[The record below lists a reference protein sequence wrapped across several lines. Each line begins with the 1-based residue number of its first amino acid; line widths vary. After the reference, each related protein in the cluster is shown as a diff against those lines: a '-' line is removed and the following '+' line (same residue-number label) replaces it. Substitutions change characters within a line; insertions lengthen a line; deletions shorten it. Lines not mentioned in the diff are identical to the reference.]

1 MAYSTGMIRPRVNGE
16 NGQALAVVADS
27 EGVSQLGFV
36 YPPVFVHNT
45 SDIATTTTSAASVA
59 CTSLAFAVVSN
70 AHYMIDGVLLIQC
83 SLATDGFQMALS
95 FSGTALSYAGIAGI
109 TQLANA
115 GTTNMF
121 YGDGTTYRN
130 SVSGVPAN
138 NTTVPVLVKGMV
150 VTTKYKGNIV
160 PRLKVETGGTDR
172 KVTIKQF
179 SSLVVKRIK

>member
-27 EGVSQLGFV
+27 DGVSQLGFV

-45 SDIATTTTSAASVA
+45 NSMPTSNGSEASIA
-59 CTSLAFAVVSN
+59 CTSMAFAVVSN
-70 AHYMIDGVLLIQC
+70 AHYMIDGVLLIQTA
-83 SLATDGFQMALS
+83 LETDGFQMVLS

-121 YGDGTTYRN
+121 YGDGVNYRN
-130 SVSGVPAN
+130 SVSGLPVKD
-138 NTTVPVLVKGMV
+138 TTYPVLVKGMV
-150 VTTKYKGNIV
+150 VTGKYKGNIV
-160 PRLKVETGGTDR
+160 PRLKVETGGG
-172 KVTIKQF
+172 KNIVKIMPF